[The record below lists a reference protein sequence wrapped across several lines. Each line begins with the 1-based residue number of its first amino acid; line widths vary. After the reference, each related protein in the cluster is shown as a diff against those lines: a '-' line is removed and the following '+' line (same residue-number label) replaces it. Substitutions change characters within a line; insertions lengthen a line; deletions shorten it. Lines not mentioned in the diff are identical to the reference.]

1 MKKST
6 ISIIALALC
15 VLLTAFSLCAC
26 GNNNSKASLVGSW
39 EYEGGSYIYTFN
51 EDGTGIYEAAGSELE
66 FTYKDNG
73 NSIEITYDN
82 TTDPYVY
89 EYRIDGD
96 SLIIKDSIG
105 SDVKYNKK

>member
-6 ISIIALALC
+6 ISIIAVALC

-26 GNNNSKASLVGSW
+26 GNNNKASLVGTW
-39 EYEGGSYIYTFN
+39 DYEGGRYIYTFN
-51 EDGTGIYEAAGSELE
+51 EDGTGVYDAAGTELE

-73 NSIEITYDN
+73 NSIEMTYDN
-82 TTDPYVY
+82 TTEPSVY
-89 EYRIDGD
+89 EYRIEGD
-96 SLIIKDSIG
+96 TLIIKDSLG